1 MEAHGTAS
9 GDRISWFSLR
19 QTVEHA
25 CVVGF
30 FRRKL
35 DLHRSVRERHGLLGL
50 EELDTAMSYGGCEML
65 WSLDPAD
72 KHV

>member
-1 MEAHGTAS
+1 MEARGTAS

-19 QTVEHA
+19 ETEEHA

-30 FRRKL
+30 FRRRL
-35 DLHRSVRERHGLLGL
+35 NLHRSDRERHGLLGL
-50 EELDTAMSYGGCEML
+50 EDLDIAVSHDGCEML

>member
-1 MEAHGTAS
+1 MEARGTAS

-19 QTVEHA
+19 QTEEHA

-50 EELDTAMSYGGCEML
+50 EDLNTAVSHGGFKML